1 MPTISVHAGKETSVW
16 HSSQPMVSAQSRESL
31 ESVSWVESVDNLI
44 CKFIVATVLKK
55 FIPQRPGSTEAPEDT
70 RSGENPAPPQTV
82 PTKTQT
88 QKNSVMADTHNKNL
102 LSNDVELKGSIKFA
116 NEFTFDGK
124 IEGEISSGEGI
135 LTVGENGDVRG
146 EIKAKSVI
154 VMGKVQGNITVN
166 ERCEL
171 RSRSA
176 LIGDLKASRLIIE
189 EGATFVGKSEVTP
202 NKNAIRELG
211 AKEKPQEAHAPR

>member
-1 MPTISVHAGKETSVW
+1 
-16 HSSQPMVSAQSRESL
+16 
-31 ESVSWVESVDNLI
+31 
-44 CKFIVATVLKK
+44 VLKK
-55 FIPQRPGSTEAPEDT
+55 FIPQKTGSTQSAEDDP

-82 PTKTQT
+82 PTQT
-88 QKNSVMADTHNKNL
+88 ETPKKSVMADIQHKNL
-102 LSNDVELKGSIKFA
+102 LSKDVEIKGSIKFA

-124 IEGEISSGEGI
+124 IEGEISSGDGI
-135 LTVGENGDVRG
+135 LTVGENGDVHG

-154 VMGKVQGNITVN
+154 VMGKVQGNITVA

-176 LIGDLKASRLIIE
+176 LIGDLHASRLIIE

-202 NKNAIRELG
+202 NKNALKEHG
-211 AKEKPQEAHAPR
+211 FKEKLQEATAPR

>member
-1 MPTISVHAGKETSVW
+1 
-16 HSSQPMVSAQSRESL
+16 
-31 ESVSWVESVDNLI
+31 
-44 CKFIVATVLKK
+44 
-55 FIPQRPGSTEAPEDT
+55 
-70 RSGENPAPPQTV
+70 
-82 PTKTQT
+82 
-88 QKNSVMADTHNKNL
+88 MADIQTKNL
-102 LSNDVELKGSIKFA
+102 LAKDVEIKGSIKFV

-124 IEGEISSGEGI
+124 IEGEISSGDGI

-154 VMGKVQGNITVN
+154 VMGKVQGNITVA

-176 LIGDLKASRLIIE
+176 LIGDLHASRLIIE

-202 NKNAIRELG
+202 NKNALKELG
-211 AKEKPQEAHAPR
+211 VKEKPQEVHAPR

>member
-1 MPTISVHAGKETSVW
+1 
-16 HSSQPMVSAQSRESL
+16 
-31 ESVSWVESVDNLI
+31 
-44 CKFIVATVLKK
+44 VLKK
-55 FIPQRPGSTEAPEDT
+55 FIPQKPGSTQSAEDES
-70 RSGENPAPPQTV
+70 RSGENPAPQQTV
-82 PTKTQT
+82 PTKTET
-88 QKNSVMADTHNKNL
+88 HKNPVMADIQTKNL
-102 LSNDVELKGSIKFA
+102 LAKDVEIKGSIKFA

-124 IEGEISSGEGI
+124 IEGEISSGDGI

-154 VMGKVQGNITVN
+154 VMGKVQGNITVA

-176 LIGDLKASRLIIE
+176 LIGDLHASRLIIE

-202 NKNAIRELG
+202 NKNALKELG
-211 AKEKPQEAHAPR
+211 VKEKPLEAHAPR